1 MRAQTLPA
9 IHGGES
15 IDGSSLMAIHGPLVA
30 GDARKGCPHAP
41 SRGALVVPVGVVDYV
56 AVIEPRMPATIPL
69 RRGGNGDIPGRVA
82 AVEIPEL
89 SPLVAMMFAGLAGL
103 VVGSFLNVVAHR
115 LPIMMERAWRQQ
127 CADLAR
133 QPPAALPAAEIAFN
147 LWMPRSA
154 CPDCGAAIA
163 VRHNIPLLSY
173 AILRGRCTQCG
184 AGISPRYPVV
194 EAVGG
199 GLSLVIVWVLGPTWQ
214 AAAALPF
221 AWTLL
226 VLSVID
232 LERQQLPDALTLPL
246 LWGGLLL
253 SLVRVDGGVLFTDVG
268 SSVIGA
274 AGGYLI
280 LWTVYH
286 AFKLITGKEGMGY
299 GDFKLLAAL
308 GAWLGWQSLPLIV
321 LLSAATGAIVGI
333 AGVMLLGRSRHVP
346 IPFGPFLA
354 AAGLVT
360 LLWGEALMGRYV
372 QWFL

>member
-1 MRAQTLPA
+1 M
-9 IHGGES
+9 
-15 IDGSSLMAIHGPLVA
+15 V
-30 GDARKGCPHAP
+30 
-41 SRGALVVPVGVVDYV
+41 
-56 AVIEPRMPATIPL
+56 
-69 RRGGNGDIPGRVA
+69 
-82 AVEIPEL
+82 
-89 SPLVAMMFAGLAGL
+89 FAGLAGL

-127 CADLAR
+127 CAELAR
-133 QPPAALPAAEIAFN
+133 QSPVDLPAAETAFN

-154 CPDCGAAIA
+154 CPGCGSAIA
-163 VRHNIPLLSY
+163 VRHNIPLLGF
-173 AILRGRCTQCG
+173 AMLRGRCARCG

-199 GLSLVIVWVLGPTWQ
+199 GLGLVIVWVLGPTWQ
-214 AAAALPF
+214 AAAALPL

-226 VLSVID
+226 ALSVID

-253 SLVRVDGGVLFTDVG
+253 SLVRVDGGVLFTDAG

-274 AGGYLI
+274 AAGYLV
-280 LWTVYH
+280 LWTVYQV
-286 AFKLITGKEGMGY
+286 FKLVTGKQGMGY

-333 AGVMLLGRSRHVP
+333 AGVMLLGRSRHLP

-360 LLWGEALMGRYV
+360 LLWGEALMSRYV

>member
-1 MRAQTLPA
+1 
-9 IHGGES
+9 
-15 IDGSSLMAIHGPLVA
+15 
-30 GDARKGCPHAP
+30 
-41 SRGALVVPVGVVDYV
+41 
-56 AVIEPRMPATIPL
+56 
-69 RRGGNGDIPGRVA
+69 
-82 AVEIPEL
+82 
-89 SPLVAMMFAGLAGL
+89 MMFAGLAGL

-127 CADLAR
+127 CAELAR
-133 QPPAALPAAEIAFN
+133 QSPVDLPAAATAFN
-147 LWMPRSA
+147 LWMPRST
-154 CPDCGAAIA
+154 CPGCGSAIA
-163 VRHNIPLLSY
+163 VRHNIPLFGFVM
-173 AILRGRCTQCG
+173 LRGRCARCG

-194 EAVGG
+194 EAAGG
-199 GLSLVIVWVLGPTWQ
+199 GLGLVIVWVLGPTWQ
-214 AAAALPF
+214 AAAALPL

-226 VLSVID
+226 ALSVID

-268 SSVIGA
+268 SSVVGA
-274 AGGYLI
+274 AAGYLV
-280 LWTVYH
+280 LWTVYQV
-286 AFKLITGKEGMGY
+286 FKLVTGKEGLGY

-333 AGVMLLGRSRHVP
+333 AGVMLLGRSRHLP

-354 AAGLVT
+354 AAGLVS

-372 QWFL
+372 QWLL

>member
-1 MRAQTLPA
+1 
-9 IHGGES
+9 
-15 IDGSSLMAIHGPLVA
+15 
-30 GDARKGCPHAP
+30 
-41 SRGALVVPVGVVDYV
+41 
-56 AVIEPRMPATIPL
+56 MPAAIAL
-69 RRGGNGDIPGRVA
+69 RRGGNWDTLGRVA
-82 AVEIPEL
+82 SVEIPEL
-89 SPLVAMMFAGLAGL
+89 SPWVAMTFAGLAGL

-133 QPPAALPAAEIAFN
+133 QPAPDIPPGGTAFN

-163 VRHNIPLLSY
+163 VRHNIPLLGY
-173 AILRGRCTQCG
+173 AMLRGRCARCG

-199 GLSLVIVWVLGPTWQ
+199 GLSLGIVWVLGPTWQ
-214 AAAALPF
+214 AVAALPL

-226 VLSVID
+226 ALSVID

-253 SLVRVDGGVLFTDVG
+253 SLVRVDDGVLFTDTG

-274 AGGYLI
+274 AAGYLV
-280 LWTVYH
+280 LWAVFQ
-286 AFKLITGKEGMGY
+286 AFRLLTGKEGMGY

-308 GAWLGWQSLPLIV
+308 GAWLGWQSLALIV
-321 LLSAATGAIVGI
+321 LLSATTGAIVGI

-360 LLWGEALMGRYV
+360 LLWGEALEGRYV
-372 QWFL
+372 QLFL

>member
-1 MRAQTLPA
+1 
-9 IHGGES
+9 
-15 IDGSSLMAIHGPLVA
+15 
-30 GDARKGCPHAP
+30 
-41 SRGALVVPVGVVDYV
+41 
-56 AVIEPRMPATIPL
+56 
-69 RRGGNGDIPGRVA
+69 
-82 AVEIPEL
+82 
-89 SPLVAMMFAGLAGL
+89 MFAGLAGL

-133 QPPAALPAAEIAFN
+133 QPPADLPPAGTAFN
-147 LWMPRSA
+147 LWMPRSE

-163 VRHNIPLLSY
+163 VRHNIPLLGY
-173 AILRGRCTQCG
+173 AMLRGRCDRCG

-194 EAVGG
+194 EAAGG
-199 GLSLVIVWVLGPTWQ
+199 GLGLVIAWMLGPTWQ

-226 VLSVID
+226 ALSVID
-232 LERQQLPDALTLPL
+232 LERQQLPDALTLLL

-274 AGGYLI
+274 AAGYLV
-280 LWTVYH
+280 LWTVYQV
-286 AFKLITGKEGMGY
+286 FRLVTGKEGMGY

-308 GAWLGWQSLPLIV
+308 GAWLGWQALPLIV

-333 AGVMLLGRSRHVP
+333 AGVMLLGRSRHAP

-360 LLWGEALMGRYV
+360 LLWGEALMDRYA

>member
-1 MRAQTLPA
+1 
-9 IHGGES
+9 
-15 IDGSSLMAIHGPLVA
+15 
-30 GDARKGCPHAP
+30 
-41 SRGALVVPVGVVDYV
+41 
-56 AVIEPRMPATIPL
+56 MPAAIAL
-69 RRGGNGDIPGRVA
+69 RRGGNWDILGRVA
-82 AVEIPEL
+82 SVEIPEL
-89 SPLVAMMFAGLAGL
+89 PPWAAMTFAGLAGL

-133 QPPAALPAAEIAFN
+133 QPKPDIPPGGTAFN

-163 VRHNIPLLSY
+163 VRHNIPLLGY
-173 AILRGRCTQCG
+173 AMLRGRCARCG

-199 GLSLVIVWVLGPTWQ
+199 GLSLGIVWVLGPTWQ
-214 AAAALPF
+214 AVAALPL

-226 VLSVID
+226 ALSVID
-232 LERQQLPDALTLPL
+232 IERQQLPDALTLPL

-253 SLVRVDGGVLFTDVG
+253 SLVRVDGGVLFTDTG
-268 SSVIGA
+268 SSVMGA
-274 AGGYLI
+274 SAGYLV
-280 LWTVYH
+280 LWAVFQ
-286 AFKLITGKEGMGY
+286 AFRLVTGKEGMGY

-308 GAWLGWQSLPLIV
+308 GAWLGWQSLALII
-321 LLSAATGAIVGI
+321 LLSAATGAIAGI

-346 IPFGPFLA
+346 VPFGPFLA

-360 LLWGEALMGRYV
+360 LLWGEALEGRYV
-372 QWFL
+372 QLFL

>member
-1 MRAQTLPA
+1 
-9 IHGGES
+9 
-15 IDGSSLMAIHGPLVA
+15 
-30 GDARKGCPHAP
+30 
-41 SRGALVVPVGVVDYV
+41 
-56 AVIEPRMPATIPL
+56 
-69 RRGGNGDIPGRVA
+69 
-82 AVEIPEL
+82 
-89 SPLVAMMFAGLAGL
+89 MMFAGLAGL

-127 CADLAR
+127 CAELAR
-133 QPPAALPAAEIAFN
+133 QPPADLPPAGIAFN

-163 VRHNIPLLSY
+163 VRHNIPLLGY
-173 AILRGRCTQCG
+173 AMLRGRCARCG

-194 EAVGG
+194 EAAGG
-199 GLSLVIVWVLGPTWQ
+199 GLGLVIAWVLGPTWQ
-214 AAAALPF
+214 LAAALPL

-226 VLSVID
+226 ALSVID

-253 SLVRVDGGVLFTDVG
+253 SLVRLDGGVLFTDVG

-274 AGGYLI
+274 AAGYLV
-280 LWTVYH
+280 LWTVYQV
-286 AFKLITGKEGMGY
+286 FKLVTGKEGMGY

-308 GAWLGWQSLPLIV
+308 GAWLGWQALPLII

-354 AAGLVT
+354 AGGLVT

>member
-1 MRAQTLPA
+1 
-9 IHGGES
+9 
-15 IDGSSLMAIHGPLVA
+15 
-30 GDARKGCPHAP
+30 
-41 SRGALVVPVGVVDYV
+41 
-56 AVIEPRMPATIPL
+56 
-69 RRGGNGDIPGRVA
+69 
-82 AVEIPEL
+82 
-89 SPLVAMMFAGLAGL
+89 MMFAGLAGL

-127 CADLAR
+127 CAELDR
-133 QPPAALPAAEIAFN
+133 QLPADLLPAGIAFN

-173 AILRGRCTQCG
+173 AMLRGRCARCG

-194 EAVGG
+194 EAVAG
-199 GLSLVIVWVLGPTWQ
+199 GLGLVIVWVLGPTWQ
-214 AAAALPF
+214 AAAALPL

-226 VLSVID
+226 ALSVID

-268 SSVIGA
+268 SSVVGA
-274 AGGYLI
+274 AAGYLV
-280 LWTVYH
+280 LWTVYQV
-286 AFKLITGKEGMGY
+286 FKLVTGKEGLGY
-299 GDFKLLAAL
+299 GDFKLFAAL

-333 AGVMLLGRSRHVP
+333 AGVMLLGRSRHLP

-354 AAGLVT
+354 AAGLVS

-372 QWFL
+372 QWLL

>member
-1 MRAQTLPA
+1 MVPSASHCRRT
-9 IHGGES
+9 S
-15 IDGSSLMAIHGPLVA
+15 TSS
-30 GDARKGCPHAP
+30 
-41 SRGALVVPVGVVDYV
+41 
-56 AVIEPRMPATIPL
+56 
-69 RRGGNGDIPGRVA
+69 RRGGNRDTFVQIAP
-82 AVEIPEL
+82 VEFQKL

-115 LPIMMERAWRQQ
+115 LPIMMERDWRRQ
-127 CADLAR
+127 CAELSR
-133 QPPAALPAAEIAFN
+133 EPATLPADTVFN
-147 LWMPRSA
+147 LWTPRSA
-154 CPDCGAAIA
+154 CPDCGGVIA
-163 VRHNIPLLSY
+163 VRHNIPLIGY
-173 AILRGRCTQCG
+173 AMLRGRCARCG

-199 GLSLVIVWVLGPTWQ
+199 ALGALVVWVLGPTWQ

-226 VLSVID
+226 ALAVID

-246 LWGGLLL
+246 LWCGLLL

-274 AGGYLI
+274 AAGYLV
-280 LWTVYH
+280 LWSVYQ
-286 AFKLITGKEGMGY
+286 AFRLFTGKEGMGY

-308 GAWLGWQSLPLIV
+308 GAWLGWQSLAPIV
-321 LLSAATGAIVGI
+321 LLSAGTGAMVGV
-333 AGVMLLGRSRHVP
+333 AAVLFLGRSRHLP
-346 IPFGPFLA
+346 MPFGPFLA

-360 LLWGEALMGRYV
+360 LLWGETLVHRYS